1 MGIFTLRN
9 VVFLMLLMGA
19 FHYFSTTKEVDNHSL
34 ILPLDTKILA
44 FGDSLTLGTGATPSQ
59 SYPSILSELVHAP
72 VINAGISG
80 EISAQGLERLPK
92 LLQEHKPD
100 ILILCHGGNDILRKV
115 NSAQTKENLSKMVS
129 LAREKGVYVLLVG
142 VPIMGTLS
150 FGISP
155 LYYDVAKAHNI
166 ELDDESL
173 KEIFNHENTLKADRV
188 HPNSEGYAL
197 MAKNIAIILSEHY
210 HPSAKTF

>member
-1 MGIFTLRN
+1 M
-9 VVFLMLLMGA
+9 
-19 FHYFSTTKEVDNHSL
+19 
-34 ILPLDTKILA
+34 
-44 FGDSLTLGTGATPSQ
+44 
-59 SYPSILSELVHAP
+59 HAP

-115 NSAQTKENLSKMVS
+115 DSAQTKENLSKMVS

-150 FGISP
+150 FSISP

-166 ELDDESL
+166 EIDDESL
-173 KEIFNHENTLKADRV
+173 KEIFNNENTLKADRV

>member
-9 VVFLMLLMGA
+9 VVFLMLLMGT

-59 SYPSILSELVHAP
+59 SYPSILSELVHTP
-72 VINAGISG
+72 VINAGIAG
-80 EISAQGLERLPK
+80 EMSAQGLERLPK

-115 NSAQTKENLSKMVS
+115 DSAQTKENLSKMVS

-166 ELDDESL
+166 EIDDESL

-197 MAKNIAIILSEHY
+197 MAKNIAIILSEYY